1 MCRKLVSCVDFKAI
15 LTPFSEVIWR
25 QNGFKIGTRDKF
37 AITWNSWSRYL
48 YLIDR
53 VQRGV
58 NKHPRGKDK
67 VDTGFQARITPLSY
81 SNPLLT

>member
-1 MCRKLVSCVDFKAI
+1 MCRKLVSCANFKAI

-37 AITWNSWSRYL
+37 TITWNGWSRYL

-58 NKHPRGKDK
+58 NKHPCGGDR
-67 VDTGFQARITPLSY
+67 VETVFQARITPLSY
-81 SNPLLT
+81 PNPLST